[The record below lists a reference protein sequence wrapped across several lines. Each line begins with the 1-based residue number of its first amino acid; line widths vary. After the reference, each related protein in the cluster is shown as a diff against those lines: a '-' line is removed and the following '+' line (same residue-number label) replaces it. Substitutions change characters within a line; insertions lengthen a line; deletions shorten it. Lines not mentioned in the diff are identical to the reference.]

1 MYAVRSSHMFVSLPV
16 LSTEYLKIFD
26 NENSEG
32 HIKLKRIE
40 ESSSYQRE
48 RAKKNKKDTV

>member
-1 MYAVRSSHMFVSLPV
+1 MFISLPV